1 MAETNNNLGLS
12 SAEAAS
18 RLRQYGYNEIAE
30 SKRLSGLL
38 AFLLRFRNP
47 LVLIL
52 VFAATIS
59 AVTGD
64 PVSALIIISIVLL
77 SVILDFFNTYKS
89 QKAAEELIEKVEI
102 TAEVLRGGIVTPLPL
117 RLIVPGDV
125 VELEAGDVI
134 PADGKILSAKDL
146 FLNESSLTGESFPA
160 EKQEGLPIFL
170 GTNVVTGTGRML
182 VEVTGK
188 KTKFSKIAES
198 LEAPERPTDFDRS
211 IKDFSYLIMKITFV
225 LVIFIFLV
233 NAILKGSTYILEL
246 FLFAAAL
253 AVGLTPELLPM
264 IITLNLSKGSL
275 AMSKHG
281 VIVKKLSAIQ
291 NFGAMDVL
299 CTDKTGTLTED
310 RIELVKYVDAE
321 GKPDENIFKYA
332 YLSSSFRSGFK
343 NPLDVAVKNFKMF
356 DIGGKSAF
364 AEASADD
371 SLSNIL
377 MGVKKIDEIPFDYRR
392 KRDSIIVKTSQGYE
406 LISKGAP
413 EEMFETCSFYSQMGK
428 KLTPTIAKKLEKE
441 YQALS
446 ADGFRVLA
454 VACKTLPEKTAYEK
468 EDERDLVI
476 LGFIAFLDPPKKSVT
491 ETLRT
496 LENYGIAI
504 KVITGDNE
512 IITKKIAQEI
522 NLPVLGS
529 LTGAEIEK
537 LTDRQLAIDAE
548 KTTVFARVT
557 PEQKKRII
565 LALQKNKH
573 VVGFMGDGI
582 NDAPSLKTAD
592 VGISVNNAVDVA
604 KESADLILLHK
615 SLKELALGVIQG
627 RKTFANTLKYLM
639 MGLSSNFGNMFSMA
653 GASMFFPFLPMLP
666 AQILLNNLL
675 YDGSQF
681 VIPLDNVDEQDIAR
695 PRQMKIH
702 FLRRFMVVFGILSS
716 VFDFV
721 TFLVLTFVFHYTNHY
736 FQTGWFITSFAT
748 QILVVF
754 VIRTKQVPFFKS
766 KPAKSLV
773 ISVFSFLAL
782 ALLLAL
788 GPIKNIF
795 GFAPLSLAMVLSA
808 FLITL
813 LYLICIE
820 FAKSK
825 FYQYVSE

>member
-1 MAETNNNLGLS
+1 MSEVKIETNQNLGLS
-12 SAEAAS
+12 SAEAQA
-18 RLRQYGYNEIAE
+18 RLRLYGYNEIAE
-30 SKRLSGLL
+30 SKRLSGILD
-38 AFLLRFRNP
+38 FLLRFKNP

-89 QKAAEELIEKVEI
+89 QKAAEELKEKVMV
-102 TAEVLRGGIVTPLPL
+102 TAEVLRDGKITPLPL
-117 RLIVPGDV
+117 RMIVPGDV
-125 VELEAGDVI
+125 VELEAGDLI
-134 PADGKILSAKDL
+134 PADGKIIFEKDL

-160 EKQEGLPIFL
+160 EKQAGMPAYL

-182 VEVTGK
+182 VEATGK

-198 LEAPERPTDFDRS
+198 IEAPEKPTDFDRS

-233 NAILKGSTYILEL
+233 NAVLKGSGYILES

-275 AMSKHG
+275 AMSKKG

-310 RIELVKYVDAE
+310 KIALVKYVDAQ
-321 GKPDENIFKYA
+321 GKPNENIFKYA
-332 YLSSSFRSGFK
+332 YISSSFRSGFK
-343 NPLDVAVKNFKMF
+343 NPLDRAVKDFKNF
-356 DIGGKSAF
+356 DIGGYQ
-364 AEASADD
+364 
-371 SLSNIL
+371 
-377 MGVKKIDEIPFDYRR
+377 KIDEIPFDYRR
-392 KRDSIIVKTSQGYE
+392 KRDSIIVKTNMGYE

-413 EEMFETCSFYSQMGK
+413 EEMFEIGAD
-428 KLTPTIAKKLEKE
+428 LTAELREKLEQE
-441 YQALS
+441 YQKLS
-446 ADGFRVLA
+446 KDGFRVLA
-454 VACKTLPEKTAYEK
+454 VARKSVAEKKSYDKDDEK
-468 EDERDLVI
+468 DLTI

-504 KVITGDNE
+504 KIITGDNE
-512 IITKKIAQEI
+512 LVTQKIAQEI
-522 NLPVLGS
+522 ELPVLGV

-537 LTDRQLAIDAE
+537 LNDRQLAIDAE
-548 KTTVFARVT
+548 KTTIFARVT

-565 LALQKNKH
+565 IALQKNKH

-582 NDAPSLKTAD
+582 NDAPSLKAAD

-604 KESADLILLHK
+604 KESADLILLRK
-615 SLKELALGVIQG
+615 NLKELVDGVIQG
-627 RKTFANTLKYLM
+627 RKTFSNTLKYLM

-653 GASMFFPFLPMLP
+653 GASVFFPFLPMLP

-681 VIPLDNVDEQDIAR
+681 VIPLDNVDNQDIAK
-695 PRQMKIH
+695 PRKMKIH
-702 FLRRFMVVFGILSS
+702 FLRRFMIVFGILSS
-716 VFDFV
+716 VFDFL
-721 TFLVLTFVFHYTNHY
+721 TFFVLSFVFHYTNHY
-736 FQTGWFITSFAT
+736 FQTGWFVTSFAT

-754 VIRTKQVPFFKS
+754 VIRTKQVPFYKS

-773 ISVFSFLAL
+773 ISVFSFLVL
-782 ALLLAL
+782 AFLLAL

-795 GFAPLSLAMVLSA
+795 GFAPLSVAMLFSVV
-808 FLITL
+808 LITL

-820 FAKSK
+820 FAKRK
-825 FYQYVSE
+825 FYQYISE

>member
-1 MAETNNNLGLS
+1 MTETNKNLGLS
-12 SAEAAS
+12 SKEAAQ
-18 RLRQYGYNEIAE
+18 RLKHYGYNEIAE
-30 SKRLSGLL
+30 SKKFSGLL
-38 AFLLRFRNP
+38 DFLLRFKNP

-64 PVSALIIISIVLL
+64 PTSAAIIISIVLL
-77 SVILDFFNTYKS
+77 SVVLDFFNTYKS
-89 QKAAEELIEKVEI
+89 QKAAEELKEKVMVM
-102 TAEVLRGGIVTPLPL
+102 AEVVRDGKVTPLPL
-117 RLIVPGDV
+117 RMIVPGDV
-125 VELEAGDVI
+125 VELEAGDII
-134 PADGKILSAKDL
+134 PADGKIILAKDL

-160 EKQEGLPIFL
+160 EKQEGAPLYL
-170 GTNVVTGTGRML
+170 GTNVVTGTAQML
-182 VEVTGK
+182 VETTGT

-198 LEAPERPTDFDRS
+198 LETPERPTNFDRS
-211 IKDFSYLIMKITFV
+211 IKDFSYLIMKITFI

-233 NAILKGSTYILEL
+233 NAVIKGSGYILES

-281 VIVKKLSAIQ
+281 VIVKKLSSIQ

-310 RIELVKYVDAE
+310 KIALVKYVDAD
-321 GKPDENIFKYA
+321 GKSNETIFNYA
-332 YLSSSFRSGFK
+332 YISSSFRSGFK
-343 NPLDVAVKNFKMF
+343 NPLDQAVKAYKIFN
-356 DIGGKSAF
+356 IG
-364 AEASADD
+364 DY
-371 SLSNIL
+371 
-377 MGVKKIDEIPFDYRR
+377 KKIDEIPFDYQR
-392 KRDSIIVKTSQGYE
+392 KRDSIIVKTAKGHE

-413 EEMFETCSFYSQMGK
+413 EEMFQICAYYNSDGTN
-428 KLTPTIAKKLEKE
+428 
-441 YQALS
+441 LS
-446 ADGFRVLA
+446 AELRKELEDEYHRLSKDGFRVLA
-454 VACKTLPEKTAYEK
+454 VARKSVSDKKTYGK
-468 EDERDLVI
+468 EDEKDLII
-476 LGFIAFLDPPKKSVT
+476 LGFIAFLDPPKKSVS
-491 ETLRT
+491 ETLRV

-504 KVITGDNE
+504 KIISGDNE
-512 IITKKIAQEI
+512 IITQKIAQEI
-522 NLPVLGS
+522 NLPVLGV

-537 LTDRQLAIDAE
+537 LNDGHLALAVE
-548 KTTVFARVT
+548 KTTIFARVT
-557 PEQKKRII
+557 PEQKRRII

-582 NDAPSLKTAD
+582 NDAPSLKAAD

-653 GASMFFPFLPMLP
+653 GASLFFPFLPMLP

-681 VIPLDNVDEQDIAR
+681 VIPLDNVDEQDIAK

-716 VFDFV
+716 VFDFL
-721 TFLVLTFVFHYTNHY
+721 TFFVLTYVFHYTDHH
-736 FQTGWFITSFAT
+736 FQTGWFVTSFAT

-754 VIRTKQVPFFKS
+754 VIRTKQVPFYKS
-766 KPAKSLV
+766 KPAKSLI
-773 ISVFSFLAL
+773 ISVLTFLCL

-795 GFAPLSLAMVLSA
+795 GFAPLSWAMIFSA
-808 FLITL
+808 VVITL

-820 FAKSK
+820 FAKRK
-825 FYQYVSE
+825 FYQHISE

>member
-1 MAETNNNLGLS
+1 MSETNTNLGLS
-12 SAEAAS
+12 SAEAAV
-18 RLRQYGYNEIAE
+18 RLKQYGYNEIAE

-89 QKAAEELIEKVEI
+89 QKAAEELKEKVMV
-102 TAEVLRGGIVTPLPL
+102 TAEVLRDGHVTPLPL

-134 PADGKILSAKDL
+134 PADGKIIFEKDL
-146 FLNESSLTGESFPA
+146 FLNESSLTGESFPT
-160 EKQEGLPIFL
+160 EKREGSAIFL
-170 GTNVVTGTGRML
+170 GTNAVTGTGAML
-182 VEVTGK
+182 VETTGK
-188 KTKFSKIAES
+188 QTKFSKIAES
-198 LEAPERPTDFDRS
+198 IEEAERPTDFDRS
-211 IKDFSYLIMKITFV
+211 IKDFSFLIMKITFV

-233 NAILKGSTYILEL
+233 NAVLKGSGYILES

-321 GKPDENIFKYA
+321 GKPNENIFKYA
-332 YLSSSFRSGFK
+332 YISSSFRSGFK
-343 NPLDVAVKNFKMF
+343 NPLDVAVKDFKKY
-356 DIGGKSAF
+356 DIG
-364 AEASADD
+364 DY
-371 SLSNIL
+371 
-377 MGVKKIDEIPFDYRR
+377 KKIDEIPFDYRR
-392 KRDSIIVKTSQGYE
+392 KRDSIIVKTAKGFE

-413 EEMFETCSFYSQMGK
+413 EEMFEMCSFYGQMGK
-428 KLTPTIAKKLEKE
+428 KLTPTIAKKLEQE

-446 ADGFRVLA
+446 AQGFRVLA
-454 VACKTLPEKTAYEK
+454 VACKPLPEKAAYEK

-504 KVITGDNE
+504 KIITGDNE

-522 NLPVLGS
+522 NLPVLGV
-529 LTGAEIEK
+529 LTGAEVEK
-537 LTDRQLAIDAE
+537 LTERQLAIDAE
-548 KTTVFARVT
+548 KTTIFARVT

-573 VVGFMGDGI
+573 VVGFLGDGI
-582 NDAPSLKTAD
+582 NDAPSLKAAD

-604 KESADLILLHK
+604 KESADLILLRK
-615 SLKELALGVIQG
+615 NLKELALGVIQG

-653 GASMFFPFLPMLP
+653 GASMFFSFLPMLP

-681 VIPLDNVDEQDIAR
+681 VIPLDNVDDQDIAK
-695 PRQMKIH
+695 PRQLKIH
-702 FLRRFMVVFGILSS
+702 FLRRFMVVFGIMSS
-716 VFDFV
+716 VFDFL
-721 TFLVLTFVFHYTNHY
+721 TFFVLTFVFHYTNHY

-766 KPAKSLV
+766 KPAKSLIV
-773 ISVFSFLAL
+773 SVFSFLAI

-788 GPIKNIF
+788 GPAKNIF
-795 GFAPLSLAMVLSA
+795 GFAPLSIAMVSSA
-808 FLITL
+808 LLITL
-813 LYLICIE
+813 IYLICVE
-820 FAKSK
+820 FAKRK

>member
-1 MAETNNNLGLS
+1 MVETNNNLGLS
-12 SAEAAS
+12 SAEAAA

-30 SKRLSGLL
+30 SKRLSGIL

-89 QKAAEELIEKVEI
+89 EKAAEELKEKVMV
-102 TAEVLRGGIVTPLPL
+102 TAEVLRDGKVTPLPL
-117 RLIVPGDV
+117 RMIVPGDV
-125 VELEAGDVI
+125 VELEAGDLI
-134 PADGKILSAKDL
+134 PADGKIIFEKDL

-160 EKQEGLPIFL
+160 EKQAGQPVYL
-170 GTNVVTGTGRML
+170 GTNAVTGTGRML
-182 VEVTGK
+182 VEATGK

-198 LEAPERPTDFDRS
+198 LEASERPTDFDRS

-233 NAILKGSTYILEL
+233 NAVLKGSGFILES

-310 RIELVKYVDAE
+310 KIALVKYVDAE
-321 GKPDENIFKYA
+321 GNADENIFKYA
-332 YLSSSFRSGFK
+332 YISSSFRSGFK
-343 NPLDVAVKNFKMF
+343 NPLDRAVKDFKKF
-356 DIGGKSAF
+356 DIGGYQ
-364 AEASADD
+364 
-371 SLSNIL
+371 
-377 MGVKKIDEIPFDYRR
+377 KIDEIPFDYRR
-392 KRDSIIVKTSQGYE
+392 KRDSIIVKTNNGHE

-413 EEMFETCSFYSQMGK
+413 EEMFEIGVDLTA
-428 KLTPTIAKKLEKE
+428 KLRGKLESE
-441 YQALS
+441 YQKLS
-446 ADGFRVLA
+446 QDGFRVLA
-454 VACKTLPEKTAYEK
+454 VARKSLPEKKSYNK
-468 EDERDLVI
+468 EDEKDLII

-504 KVITGDNE
+504 KIITGDNE
-512 IITKKIAQEI
+512 IITQKIAQEI
-522 NLPVLGS
+522 NLPVLGV

-548 KTTVFARVT
+548 KTTIFARVA

-582 NDAPSLKTAD
+582 NDAPSLKAAD

-604 KESADLILLHK
+604 KESADIILLRK
-615 SLKELALGVIQG
+615 NLKELVDGVIQG

-653 GASMFFPFLPMLP
+653 AASMFFPFLPMLP

-681 VIPLDNVDEQDIAR
+681 VIPLDNVDQDAVAK

-702 FLRRFMVVFGILSS
+702 FLRRFMIVFGILSS
-716 VFDFV
+716 VFDFL
-721 TFLVLTFVFHYTNHY
+721 TFFVLTFVFHYTNHS
-736 FQTGWFITSFAT
+736 FQTGWFVTSFAT

-754 VIRTKQVPFFKS
+754 VIRTKRTPFFKS
-766 KPAKSLV
+766 KPAKSLI
-773 ISVFSFLAL
+773 ISVFSFLAI

-795 GFAPLSLAMVLSA
+795 GFAPLSVAMIFSA
-808 FLITL
+808 LVITL

-820 FAKSK
+820 FAKRK

>member
-1 MAETNNNLGLS
+1 MTEINTNLGLS
-12 SAEAAS
+12 SAEAAN

-77 SVILDFFNTYKS
+77 SVVLDFFNTYKS
-89 QKAAEELIEKVEI
+89 EKAAEELKEKVMI
-102 TAEVLRGGIVTPLPL
+102 TAEVIRDGKVTPLPL
-117 RLIVPGDV
+117 RMIVPGDV

-134 PADGKILSAKDL
+134 PADGKIISAKDL

-160 EKQEGLPIFL
+160 EKQEGLPIYL

-198 LEAPERPTDFDRS
+198 IEAPENPTDFDRS
-211 IKDFSYLIMKITFV
+211 IKDFSYLIMKITFI

-233 NAILKGSTYILEL
+233 NAILKGSGYILES

-281 VIVKKLSAIQ
+281 VIVKKLSSIQ

-310 RIELVKYVDAE
+310 KIALVKYVDAD
-321 GKPDENIFKYA
+321 GKEDENIFKYA
-332 YLSSSFRSGFK
+332 YISSSFRSGFK
-343 NPLDVAVKNFKMF
+343 NPLDQAVKDYKKFE
-356 DIGGKSAF
+356 IG
-364 AEASADD
+364 DY
-371 SLSNIL
+371 
-377 MGVKKIDEIPFDYRR
+377 KKIDEIPFDYQR
-392 KRDSIIVKTSQGYE
+392 KRDSIIVKTAGGFE

-413 EEMFETCSFYSQMGK
+413 EEMFETCSFYGSAAK
-428 KLTPTIAKKLEKE
+428 KLTPSVAKKLEKE
-441 YQALS
+441 YQSLS

-454 VACKTLPEKTAYEK
+454 VAHKSLPEKKAYEK
-468 EDERDLVI
+468 EDEKDLAI
-476 LGFIAFLDPPKKSVT
+476 LGFIAFLDPPKKSVS
-491 ETLRT
+491 ETLQT

-504 KVITGDNE
+504 KIITGDNE
-512 IITKKIAQEI
+512 IITQKIAQEI
-522 NLPVLGS
+522 NLKVLGV
-529 LTGAEIEK
+529 LTGAEIQK
-537 LTDRQLAIDAE
+537 LSERQLAIDVE
-548 KTTVFARVT
+548 ETTIFARVA

-582 NDAPSLKTAD
+582 NDAPSLKAAD

-615 SLKELALGVIQG
+615 SLKELINGVIQG

-653 GASMFFPFLPMLP
+653 AASMFFPFLPMLP

-681 VIPLDNVDEQDIAR
+681 VIPLDNVDEEAVAK

-716 VFDFV
+716 VFDFL
-721 TFLVLTFVFHYTNHY
+721 TFFVLSFVFHYTNHY
-736 FQTGWFITSFAT
+736 FQTGWFVTSFAT

-754 VIRTKQVPFFKS
+754 IIRTKRVPFYKS
-766 KPAKSLV
+766 KPARSLI
-773 ISVFSFLAL
+773 ISVFSFLAIAL
-782 ALLLAL
+782 ALAL
-788 GPIKNIF
+788 GPVKNIF
-795 GFAPLSLAMVLSA
+795 GFAPLSIAMIFSA
-808 FLITL
+808 LLITL
-813 LYLICIE
+813 LYLVCIE
-820 FAKSK
+820 FAKRK
-825 FYQYVSE
+825 FYQYISE

>member
-1 MAETNNNLGLS
+1 MVETNNNLGLS
-12 SAEAAS
+12 SAEAAA

-30 SKRLSGLL
+30 SKRLSGIL

-89 QKAAEELIEKVEI
+89 EKAAEELKEKVMV
-102 TAEVLRGGIVTPLPL
+102 TAEVLRDGKVTPLPL
-117 RLIVPGDV
+117 RMIVPGDV
-125 VELEAGDVI
+125 VELEAGDLI
-134 PADGKILSAKDL
+134 PADGRIILEKDL

-160 EKQEGLPIFL
+160 EKQAGQPVYL
-170 GTNVVTGTGRML
+170 GTNAVTGTGRML
-182 VEVTGK
+182 VEATGK

-198 LEAPERPTDFDRS
+198 LEASERPTDFDRS

-233 NAILKGSTYILEL
+233 NAVLKGSGFILES

-310 RIELVKYVDAE
+310 KIALVKYVDAE
-321 GKPDENIFKYA
+321 GNADENIFKYA
-332 YLSSSFRSGFK
+332 YISSSFRSGFK
-343 NPLDVAVKNFKMF
+343 NPLDRAVKDFKKF
-356 DIGGKSAF
+356 DIGGYQ
-364 AEASADD
+364 
-371 SLSNIL
+371 
-377 MGVKKIDEIPFDYRR
+377 KIDEIPFDYRR
-392 KRDSIIVKTSQGYE
+392 KRDSIIVKTNNGHE

-413 EEMFETCSFYSQMGK
+413 EEMFEIGVDLTA
-428 KLTPTIAKKLEKE
+428 KLRGKLESE
-441 YQALS
+441 YQKLS
-446 ADGFRVLA
+446 QDGFRVLA
-454 VACKTLPEKTAYEK
+454 VARKSLPEKKSYNK
-468 EDERDLVI
+468 EDEKDLII

-504 KVITGDNE
+504 KIITGDNE
-512 IITKKIAQEI
+512 IITQKIAQEI
-522 NLPVLGS
+522 NLPVLGV

-548 KTTVFARVT
+548 KTTIFARVA

-582 NDAPSLKTAD
+582 NDAPSLKAAD

-604 KESADLILLHK
+604 KESADIILLRK
-615 SLKELALGVIQG
+615 NLKELVDGVIQG

-653 GASMFFPFLPMLP
+653 AASMFFPFLPMLP

-681 VIPLDNVDEQDIAR
+681 VIPLDNVDQDAVAK

-702 FLRRFMVVFGILSS
+702 FLRRFMIVFGILSS
-716 VFDFV
+716 VFDFL
-721 TFLVLTFVFHYTNHY
+721 TFFVLTFVFHYTNHS
-736 FQTGWFITSFAT
+736 FQTGWFVTSFAT

-754 VIRTKQVPFFKS
+754 VIRTKRTPFFKS
-766 KPAKSLV
+766 KPAKSLI
-773 ISVFSFLAL
+773 ISVFSFLAI

-795 GFAPLSLAMVLSA
+795 GFAPLSVAMIFSA
-808 FLITL
+808 LVITL

-820 FAKSK
+820 FAKRK

>member
-1 MAETNNNLGLS
+1 MQETNTNLGLS
-12 SAEAAS
+12 SAEAAK

-30 SKRLSGLL
+30 SKKLSGLL

-52 VFAATIS
+52 IFAATIS

-64 PVSALIIISIVLL
+64 PVSSVIIISIVLL
-77 SVILDFFNTYKS
+77 SVALDFFNTYKS
-89 QKAAEELIEKVEI
+89 QKAAEELKEKVMV
-102 TAEVLRGGIVTPLPL
+102 TAEVLRDGKVTPLPL
-117 RLIVPGDV
+117 RMIVPGDV
-125 VELEAGDVI
+125 VELEAGDLI
-134 PADGKILSAKDL
+134 PADGKIIFEKDL

-160 EKQEGLPIFL
+160 EKREGSRIFL
-170 GTNVVTGTGRML
+170 GTNAVTGTGRML

-198 LEAPERPTDFDRS
+198 IEVPERPTDFDRS
-211 IKDFSYLIMKITFV
+211 IQDFSYLIMKITFV

-233 NAILKGSTYILEL
+233 NAVLKGSGYILES

-275 AMSKHG
+275 AMSRHG

-321 GKPDENIFKYA
+321 GNQDENIFNYA
-332 YLSSSFRSGFK
+332 YISSSFRSGFR
-343 NPLDVAVKNFKMF
+343 NPLDQAVKDFKQQ
-356 DIGGKSAF
+356 DLTG
-364 AEASADD
+364 
-371 SLSNIL
+371 LS
-377 MGVKKIDEIPFDYRR
+377 KIDEIPFDYQR
-392 KRDSIIVKTSQGYE
+392 KRDSIIIKTTKGYE

-413 EEMFETCSFYSQMGK
+413 EEMFQIGRFYGAGDADLSVELRG
-428 KLTPTIAKKLEKE
+428 KLEQE
-441 YQALS
+441 YQKLS
-446 ADGFRVLA
+446 QNGFRVLA
-454 VACKTLPEKTAYEK
+454 VARKFVPEKKSYNK
-468 EDERDLVI
+468 EDEKDLII

-504 KVITGDNE
+504 KIITGDNE
-512 IITKKIAQEI
+512 IITQKIAQEI
-522 NLPVLGS
+522 NLPVLGV
-529 LTGAEIEK
+529 LTGAEIGK
-537 LTDRQLAIDAE
+537 LTERQLAIDAE
-548 KTTVFARVT
+548 KTTIFARVT

-573 VVGFMGDGI
+573 VVGYMGDGI
-582 NDAPSLKTAD
+582 NDAPSLKAAD

-604 KESADLILLHK
+604 KESADLILLRK
-615 SLKELALGVIQG
+615 NLKELIDGVIQG

-653 GASMFFPFLPMLP
+653 GASMFFSFLPMLP

-681 VIPLDNVDEQDIAR
+681 VIPLDNVDEQAVAL
-695 PRQMKIH
+695 PRQLKIH

-716 VFDFV
+716 VFDFL
-721 TFLVLTFVFHYTNHY
+721 TFFVLTYLFHYTNHY

-766 KPAKSLV
+766 KPAKSLI
-773 ISVFSFLAL
+773 ISVFAFLAL
-782 ALLLAL
+782 ALFLAL

-795 GFAPLSLAMVLSA
+795 GFAPISLVMVFSA
-808 FLITL
+808 LLITSI
-813 LYLICIE
+813 YLICVE
-820 FAKSK
+820 FAKRK
-825 FYQYVSE
+825 FYQYISE

>member
-1 MAETNNNLGLS
+1 MTETNINLGLTT
-12 SAEAAS
+12 AEAEK

-30 SKRLSGLL
+30 SAKLSGLL

-77 SVILDFFNTYKS
+77 SVALDFFNTYKS
-89 QKAAEELIEKVEI
+89 QKAAEELKEKVMV
-102 TAEVLRGGIVTPLPL
+102 TAEVLRDGRITPLPL
-117 RLIVPGDV
+117 HMIVPGDV
-125 VELEAGDVI
+125 VELKAGDII
-134 PADGKILSAKDL
+134 PADGKIIFEKDL
-146 FLNESSLTGESFPA
+146 FLNESSLTGESYPSEKPA
-160 EKQEGLPIFL
+160 GSAIYL
-170 GTNVVTGTGRML
+170 GTNAVTGTGRML
-182 VEVTGK
+182 VEATGK

-198 LEAPERPTDFDRS
+198 LEEVERPTDFDRS
-211 IKDFSYLIMKITFV
+211 IKDFSYLIMKTTFV

-233 NAILKGSTYILEL
+233 NAVLKGSSYILES

-275 AMSKHG
+275 AMSRHG

-310 RIELVKYVDAE
+310 KIALVKYVDAE
-321 GKPDENIFKYA
+321 GKADENIFNYA
-332 YLSSSFRSGFK
+332 YISSSFRSGFK
-343 NPLDVAVKNFKMF
+343 NPLDTAVKEFKKF
-356 DIGGKSAF
+356 DIIGY
-364 AEASADD
+364 D
-371 SLSNIL
+371 
-377 MGVKKIDEIPFDYRR
+377 KIDEIPFDYRR
-392 KRDSIIVKTSQGYE
+392 KRDSIIVKTNKGYE

-413 EEMFETCSFYSQMGK
+413 EEMFEICGFYGESGK
-428 KLTPTIAKKLEKE
+428 KLTAGLVRKLEKE

-454 VACKTLPEKTAYEK
+454 VARKTVPEKKSYSK
-468 EDERDLVI
+468 EDEKDLVI

-504 KVITGDNE
+504 KIITGDNE
-512 IITKKIAQEI
+512 IVTQKIAQEI
-522 NLPVLGS
+522 NLPVLGC

-537 LTDRQLAIDAE
+537 LTERQLAIDAE
-548 KTTVFARVT
+548 KTTIFARVM

-573 VVGFMGDGI
+573 VVGFLGDGI
-582 NDAPSLKTAD
+582 NDAPSLKAAD

-604 KESADLILLHK
+604 KESADLILLRK
-615 SLKELALGVIQG
+615 NLKELVDGVIQG

-653 GASMFFPFLPMLP
+653 GASVFFPFLPMLP

-681 VIPLDNVDEQDIAR
+681 VIPLDNVDQQAIAK
-695 PRQMKIH
+695 PRQLKIH
-702 FLRRFMVVFGILSS
+702 FLRRFMFIFGILSA
-716 VFDFV
+716 VFDFL
-721 TFLVLTFVFHYTNHY
+721 TFFVLTFVFHYTNHY
-736 FQTGWFITSFAT
+736 FQTGWFVTSFAS

-754 VIRTKQVPFFKS
+754 VIRTRQVPFFKS
-766 KPAKSLV
+766 RPARSLV
-773 ISVFSFLAL
+773 ISVLAFLGLAL
-782 ALLLAL
+782 FLAL
-788 GPIKNIF
+788 GPLKNIF
-795 GFAPLSLAMVLSA
+795 GFAPLPLTMILSA
-808 FLITL
+808 LFITL
-813 LYLICIE
+813 LYLACIE
-820 FAKSK
+820 FAKRK
-825 FYQYVSE
+825 FYRYVSE